1 MGRKRKNANNTN
13 TLGII
18 VLIIILFV
26 YLKSVVLKDVNL
38 FENFDINQFKLPKKE
53 QNYKV
58 AERSVTEDYSLVS
71 EEQKV
76 QELEDKYVEVF
87 FTKTTS
93 TGRVYTAVS
102 RKKLLDDMTDV
113 EFAVKML
120 LRGPTKVDV
129 KNGIYSEIPSDA
141 RLIYV
146 KDYPTKVVVNL
157 SSEFEFGGGGDSLYT
172 RMYQLIKTVNKN
184 TNKPVYL
191 YIDGKQVNMIGG
203 EGLMLRQPLRS
214 NSLDD

>member
-1 MGRKRKNANNTN
+1 MGRKKKNANNTN
-13 TLGII
+13 IVGI
-18 VLIIILFV
+18 VVLLIILV
-26 YLKSVVLKDVNL
+26 LYLKTVVLKDINF
-38 FENFDINQFKLPKKE
+38 FENFDISQFKLPQKE

-58 AERSVTEDYSLVS
+58 GERSVAEDYSLVS
-71 EEQKV
+71 EEQKSK
-76 QELEDKYVEVF
+76 ELEDKYVEVF
-87 FTKTTS
+87 FTKS
-93 TGRVYTAVS
+93 SPTGRIYTAVS
-102 RKKLLDDMTDV
+102 RKKLLDDMSDV

-120 LRGPTKVDV
+120 LRGPTKVDE
-129 KNGIYSEIPSDA
+129 KKGIYTEIPSDA

-146 KDYPTKVVVNL
+146 KDTPTKVIVNL

-184 TNKPVYL
+184 TNKPVFL